1 MIVHVVFVI
10 VAQVTDTACFIVIVL
25 FTTSCEGETIYFVST
40 LIWTFIRKSSE
51 ISILLIIKMMYC
63 NSENAI
69 REDFYEEN
77 ERNLKERL
85 TALTTNTVNN
95 DDSLSTM
102 CLSNSGPKPDRQKV
116 KSELEAFSKEKML
129 LETDS
134 DEHDDRQSLY
144 FDANKLSIRP

>member
-1 MIVHVVFVI
+1 
-10 VAQVTDTACFIVIVL
+10 
-25 FTTSCEGETIYFVST
+25 
-40 LIWTFIRKSSE
+40 
-51 ISILLIIKMMYC
+51 MMYR

-144 FDANKLSIRP
+144 FDANKLSIRPQDDFEDAGIANLFIRNTKIVVTQDMKDNFSMRRRKKRK